1 MTPPTPRL
9 SDDEMRAWKSFR
21 LMARH
26 LEAHLARE
34 LAQSSALSMQD
45 YDVLSTIAALPGHR
59 WCTKLLMHHLQW
71 SYSRLSHHLDR
82 MENRGLVGRS
92 DCSHGTGTDVAAT
105 ETGLDAIRA
114 ASAGHIG
121 AVRSAFIERLKPG
134 DLATLE
140 RLGNAVVGGLPGP
153 TAARGW

>member
-1 MTPPTPRL
+1 MTPTTQRL
-9 SDDEMRAWKSFR
+9 TDEEMRAWKSFR

-34 LAQSSALSMQD
+34 LAQDSPLSMQD
-45 YDVLSTIAALPGHR
+45 YDVLSNIAAHTGHR

-82 MENRGLVGRS
+82 MEKRGLVGRS
-92 DCSHGTGTDVAAT
+92 ECSHGTGTDVAAT
-105 ETGLDAIRA
+105 EAGLDAIRA
-114 ASAGHIG
+114 ASRGHIET
-121 AVRSAFIERLKPG
+121 VRSAFFDRLEPG
-134 DLATLE
+134 DLTTLE
-140 RLGNAVVGGLPGP
+140 RLSDAVVGGLPGP